1 VYLFLRVVV
10 GSSDGVVSENVVC
23 EKDVGVE
30 ELSVRYAVPGKK
42 SDGSDL
48 CKQLGVTL
56 LVKQS

>member
-1 VYLFLRVVV
+1 MVV

>member
-1 VYLFLRVVV
+1 VTAWCPKTLCVR
-10 GSSDGVVSENVVC
+10 
-23 EKDVGVE
+23 KDVGVE

-48 CKQLGVTL
+48 CKELGVTL